1 MIWSDG
7 IFTFVYISQVMEVI
21 SAILPKDGEVSFF
34 PNLFTREESDV
45 YFDVLMNE
53 IPWKQ
58 EPIRIFGKT
67 VMQPRLTAW
76 YGDPGK
82 HYSYSG
88 ITMNPTHWTDALL
101 KIKQRIETVSP
112 VIFNSA
118 LLNLYRD
125 QSDSMGWHRDN
136 EKELG
141 VNPVI
146 ASVTFGAA
154 RRFLLRYYTDKD
166 LKQSLELTHG
176 SLLLMQGRTQHAWEH
191 SIPKQS
197 SIAGSRINIT
207 FRVIKD

>member
-1 MIWSDG
+1 
-7 IFTFVYISQVMEVI
+7 MEVI

-88 ITMNPTHWTDALL
+88 ITMSPANWIDTLL

-141 VNPVI
+141 INPVI
-146 ASVTFGAA
+146 ASVTFGAT
-154 RRFLLRYYTDKD
+154 RRFLLRHYTDKD

-176 SLLLMQGRTQHAWEH
+176 SLLLMQGKTQHGWEH
-191 SIPKQS
+191 SVPKQS

>member
-1 MIWSDG
+1 
-7 IFTFVYISQVMEVI
+7 MEVI

-88 ITMNPTHWTDALL
+88 ITMSPANWTDALL

-141 VNPVI
+141 INPVI
-146 ASVTFGAA
+146 ASVTFGAT
-154 RRFLLRYYTDKD
+154 RRFLLRHYTDKD
-166 LKQSLELTHG
+166 LKQSLALTHG

-191 SIPKQS
+191 SVPKQS
-197 SIAGSRINIT
+197 SIMGSRINIT